1 MSLSLPSGLTLDQ
14 AIADLRAIINAP
26 AEAIL
31 PADAMTLL
39 QLGEELIAAVAKLV
53 EKPTQ
58 DAVLTATIDAEQ
70 VSLEAEAA
78 AKFGV
83 K

>member
-14 AIADLRAIINAP
+14 AIADLRAIVNAP

-39 QLGEELIAAVAKLV
+39 KLGEDLIAAVAKLV
-53 EKPTQ
+53 EHPGVDTE
-58 DAVLTATIDAEQ
+58 LTATIDAEQ
-70 VSLEAEAA
+70 TAIEAEAD